1 MQTRNRLA
9 SLLLWSAAL
18 VLVISLA
25 TWLTTGAHRGWTRT
39 QVTVMAH
46 DEVTGIDYPEQHT
59 GFVAG
64 LDLLGA
70 GIGLSLVLGAPALFL
85 GRRPQNVSA
94 A

>member
-1 MQTRNRLA
+1 MQTRSRLS
-9 SLLLWSAAL
+9 SLLAWVAAL
-18 VLVISLA
+18 VLVASLA

-46 DEVTGIDYPEQHT
+46 DEVTGIDYPEQRP

-70 GIGLSLVLGAPALFL
+70 GVGLSLALGTPALFL
-85 GRRPQNVSA
+85 RRRQA
-94 A
+94 GAHA

>member
-9 SLLLWSAAL
+9 SLLLWSASLIL
-18 VLVISLA
+18 VASLA

-39 QVTVMAH
+39 QVTVMSH
-46 DEVTGIDYPEQHT
+46 DEVTGIDYPEQRP

-70 GIGLSLVLGAPALFL
+70 GIGLSLVLGTPALFL
-85 GRRPQNVSA
+85 GRRQQTGSA

>member
-1 MQTRNRLA
+1 MQTRNRLS
-9 SLLLWSAAL
+9 SLLAWSASL
-18 VLVISLA
+18 VLVASLA

-46 DEVTGIDYPEQHT
+46 DEVTGIDYPEQRP

-70 GIGLSLVLGAPALFL
+70 GLGLSLALGTPALL
-85 GRRPQNVSA
+85 LRRRQASVNA
-94 A
+94 